1 MGLQLTRPALPGLEV
16 GQAMEPNWKQMQGG
30 YGVPYDPRPAIERLR
45 QDPLDRGAWDEL
57 WNELHHQGDVG
68 EASYAALPLL
78 VDACA
83 AGPRDWNLYALV
95 ATIEVERHR
104 AANPQLPQWL
114 AAAYAEALR
123 RLKGLALIDLAATA
137 DRLIG
142 RSAMAVV
149 ALACGDLELGA
160 LLAHLDESEIGEL
173 LEQFLAWDELYRPAG
188 G

>member
-1 MGLQLTRPALPGLEV
+1 
-16 GQAMEPNWKQMQGG
+16 MEPNWTEMLGG
-30 YGVPYDPRPAIERLR
+30 YGAPYDPRPAIERLH

-104 AANPQLPQWL
+104 AANPRLPQWL

-123 RLKGLALIDLAATA
+123 RAKGLALIDLADTA
-137 DRLIG
+137 DRLTT

-173 LEQFLAWDELYRPAG
+173 LERFLAWDERYRPAAD
-188 G
+188 

>member
-1 MGLQLTRPALPGLEV
+1 
-16 GQAMEPNWKQMQGG
+16 MEPNWTHMQGG

-83 AGPRDWNLYALV
+83 SGPRDWNLYALV

-104 AANPQLPQWL
+104 AANPPLPQWL

-123 RLKGLALIDLAATA
+123 RVKGLALIDLADTA
-137 DRLIG
+137 DRLIS

-173 LEQFLAWDELYRPAG
+173 LEQLLAWDELYRPAAG
-188 G
+188 

>member
-1 MGLQLTRPALPGLEV
+1 
-16 GQAMEPNWKQMQGG
+16 MELNWTEMLGG
-30 YGVPYDPRPAIERLR
+30 YGAPYDPRPAIERLH

-104 AANPQLPQWL
+104 AANPRLPQWL

-123 RLKGLALIDLAATA
+123 RAKGLALIDLADTA
-137 DRLIG
+137 DRLTT

-160 LLAHLDESEIGEL
+160 LVAHLDESEIGEL
-173 LEQFLAWDELYRPAG
+173 LEQFLAWDELYRPAAG
-188 G
+188 

>member
-1 MGLQLTRPALPGLEV
+1 
-16 GQAMEPNWKQMQGG
+16 MEPNWTETQGG
-30 YGVPYDPRPAIERLR
+30 YRLPYDPRPAIERLR
-45 QDPLDRGAWDEL
+45 QDPLDRGALDEL

-83 AGPRDWNLYALV
+83 AGPRDRRFYALV

-104 AANPQLPQWL
+104 AANPRLPEWL

-123 RLKGLALIDLAATA
+123 RAKGLAPIDLADTA
-137 DRLIG
+137 DRLVA

-149 ALACGDLELGA
+149 TLARGDLELGA
-160 LLAHLDESEIGEL
+160 LLAHLDENEIGEL
-173 LEQFLAWDELYRPAG
+173 LEQFLAWDELCRPAVS
-188 G
+188 